1 MAPYNPPVSHYT
13 ELDVSGYDEDFMF
26 AFVGKNGRRF
36 YWLTRMLG
44 LDYLWYD
51 HERRVIEIWGPL
63 NILQTRQA
71 QELLKSE
78 LEIFQPK
85 SVDGESVGSSEDV
98 QETCDSTEGGRKASE
113 AE

>member
-13 ELDVSGYDEDFMF
+13 ELNVAEYDEDFMF
-26 AFVGKNGRRF
+26 SFVGKGGKRY

-44 LDYLWYD
+44 VDYLWYD
-51 HERRVIEIWGPL
+51 HKRKVVEIWGPFNVL
-63 NILQTRQA
+63 KTHQA

-85 SVDGESVGSSEDV
+85 LRDSSQIVDVSVQTTTIEV
-98 QETCDSTEGGRKASE
+98 
-113 AE
+113 

>member
-13 ELDVSGYDEDFMF
+13 ELDVSGYDEDFLF
-26 AFVGKNGRRF
+26 AFVGKSGRRF

-51 HERRVIEIWGPL
+51 HTRQVIEIWGPL
-63 NILQTRQA
+63 NILRTHQA

-85 SVDGESVGSSEDV
+85 SVDGESVGSSENV
-98 QETCDSTEGGRKASE
+98 EETCDSSEGTGE
-113 AE
+113 ALQTG

>member
-13 ELDVSGYDEDFMF
+13 ELNVSDYDEDFMF
-26 AFVGKNGRRF
+26 AFVGRGGRRL
-36 YWLTRMLG
+36 YWLTRMISV
-44 LDYLWYD
+44 DYLWYD
-51 HERRVIEIWGPL
+51 HKRKVIEIWGPF

-85 SVDGESVGSSEDV
+85 LIDVRKSEEYDLH
-98 QETCDSTEGGRKASE
+98 TPTIE
-113 AE
+113 A

>member
-51 HERRVIEIWGPL
+51 DKRHIIEIWGPL
-63 NILQTRQA
+63 NILQTYQC

-85 SVDGESVGSSEDV
+85 SVDAESIGSSQDV
-98 QETCDSTEGGRKASE
+98 QETFNPTEREIEIIS
-113 AE
+113 